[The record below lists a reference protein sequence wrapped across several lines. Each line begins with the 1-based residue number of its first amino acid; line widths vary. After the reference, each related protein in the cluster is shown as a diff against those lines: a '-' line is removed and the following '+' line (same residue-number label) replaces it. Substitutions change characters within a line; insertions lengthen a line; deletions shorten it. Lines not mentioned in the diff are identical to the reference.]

1 MPVFEIVVIAFLIVL
16 NGFFAMAELAVMS
29 SRRARLEHMA
39 DEKVAGARAALR
51 LLDDPTRLLSATQ
64 VGITLVGVFA
74 GAYSGAT
81 LAGPLSALLPDA
93 LGSYAYPVALA
104 VVVVAI
110 TYLSLV
116 VGELVPKRIAINDPE
131 RVAAAVARVMTWI
144 SVAGSPVIFV
154 LRIST
159 EILLR
164 LFRVPDKPE
173 NTVTEEEVKRLIAEG
188 ARTGIFHV
196 AERDMINGV
205 LRLADR
211 SVRSVMTPR
220 VDVIW
225 VDLDD
230 PAEMIRREIA
240 ESGHSRYPAGRKGL
254 DELEGIIHTKHLF
267 DQVAR
272 TGKFDIAA
280 SLRPPL
286 VVHEATPVLGL
297 LEMFRANPVHMA
309 VVVDEYGVLEG
320 IVTPTDILTAI
331 AGELPEDVSDLEEAA
346 AVRRDDGS
354 WLMDGMLGIHEAERL
369 LERKDMRGD
378 EDFET
383 LAGFVL
389 ARLARIPQIGDH
401 FEWDGLRFEIVDM
414 DGRRVDRILVS
425 SLVATPDAETLV
437 NSEFGD

>member
-1 MPVFEIVVIAFLIVL
+1 MPVWQILFILLLILL
-16 NGFFAMAELAVMS
+16 NGFFAMSELAVLS
-29 SRRARLEHMA
+29 SRRARLEQLA
-39 DEKVAGARAALR
+39 DEKVRGARAALK
-51 LLDDPTRLLSATQ
+51 LLEDPTRFLSTAQ
-64 VGITLVGVFA
+64 AGITLIGVFA

-81 LAGPLSALLPDA
+81 LAGPLAGALPG
-93 LGSYAYPVALA
+93 LGEYAYPVALA
-104 VVVVAI
+104 VVVICI
-110 TYLSLV
+110 TYLSLL
-116 VGELVPKRIAINDPE
+116 VGELVPKRIAFNNPE
-131 RVAAAVARVMTWI
+131 RIAA
-144 SVAGSPVIFV
+144 SVAPIMARLSVIFAPV
-154 LRIST
+154 VFLLRASTNTLVTLLRI
-159 EILLR
+159 
-164 LFRVPDKPE
+164 PDRPE
-173 NTVTEEEVKRLIAEG
+173 SQVSEDEVKRLIAEG

-225 VDLDD
+225 MDLDD
-230 PAEMIRREIA
+230 PPEMIRREIA

-254 DELEGIIHTKHLF
+254 DELTGIVHTKHLL
-267 DQVAR
+267 DRIAR
-272 TGKFDIAA
+272 TGRFDVGE

-286 VVHEATPVLGL
+286 IVHEATPVLRL
-297 LEMFRANPVHMA
+297 LEMFRENPVHMA

-331 AGELPEDVSDLEEAA
+331 AGELPEDQTDIEEAS
-346 AVRRDDGS
+346 AVRREDGS
-354 WLMDGMLGIHEAERL
+354 WLIDGMLGIHEAERI

-414 DGRRVDRILVS
+414 DGRRIDRILVA
-425 SLVATPDAETLV
+425 SLAPTPEAEALA

>member
-1 MPVFEIVVIAFLIVL
+1 MLVWQLLVIAFLILL
-16 NGFFAMAELAVMS
+16 NGFFAMAELAVLS

-39 DEKVAGARAALR
+39 DERVHGARAALK
-51 LLDDPTRLLSATQ
+51 LLEDPTRLLSTAQ
-64 VGITLVGVFA
+64 AGITLIGVFA

-81 LAGPLSALLPDA
+81 LAGPLSRILVPSFA
-93 LGSYAYPVALA
+93 GYAYPVALG
-104 VVVVAI
+104 VVVVLI
-110 TYLSLV
+110 TYLSLL
-116 VGELVPKRIAINDPE
+116 VGELVPKRIAFNNPE
-131 RVAAAVARVMTWI
+131 RIAAWVAPIMTRM
-144 SVAGSPVIFV
+144 SFVGAPVVFL

-159 EILLR
+159 ETLMKLLR
-164 LFRVPDKPE
+164 IPE
-173 NTVTEEEVKRLIAEG
+173 KRESQVSEEEVKRLIAEG
-188 ARTGIFHV
+188 ARSGIFEV

-220 VDVIW
+220 VEVIW
-225 VDLDD
+225 IDLDD
-230 PAEMIRREIA
+230 PPDTIRREIA
-240 ESGHSRYPAGRKGL
+240 ESDHSRYPAGRKGL
-254 DELEGIIHTKHLF
+254 DELEGVVHTKHLF
-267 DQVAR
+267 DQAIR
-272 TGKFDIAA
+272 TGRFDIAA
-280 SLRPPL
+280 SLRQPL

-297 LEMFRANPVHMA
+297 LEMFRENPVHMA
-309 VVVDEYGVLEG
+309 VVVDEYGGVEG

-331 AGELPEDVSDLEEAA
+331 AGELPEVMTDVEEAA

-414 DGRRVDRILVS
+414 DGRRVDRILVAPVEPAQTEA
-425 SLVATPDAETLV
+425 LEDHLT
-437 NSEFGD
+437 G

>member
-1 MPVFEIVVIAFLIVL
+1 MLVWQLLVIAFLFLL
-16 NGFFAMAELAVMS
+16 NGFFAMSELAVMS

-39 DEKVAGARAALR
+39 EEGVRGARAAVR
-51 LLDDPTRLLSATQ
+51 LLDDPTRFLSTVQ

-81 LAGPLSALLPDA
+81 LADPLSAVLID
-93 LGSYAYPVALA
+93 LGEYAYPVALGA
-104 VVVVAI
+104 VVVGI

-116 VGELVPKRIAINDPE
+116 IGELVPKRIAINSPE
-131 RVAAAVARVMTWI
+131 RVAAAVAPLMTWL
-144 SVAGSPVIFV
+144 SVAGAPVVFLLRV
-154 LRIST
+154 STDAVVKLLRIP
-159 EILLR
+159 EK
-164 LFRVPDKPE
+164 PDNP
-173 NTVTEEEVKRLIAEG
+173 VTEEEVKRLIAEG
-188 ARTGIFHV
+188 TQTGIFHV

-220 VDVIW
+220 VEVVWI
-225 VDLDD
+225 DLDD
-230 PAEMIRREIA
+230 PPDAIQREIA

-254 DELEGIIHTKHLF
+254 DELEGIVHTKYLF
-267 DQVAR
+267 DQLAR
-272 TGKFDIAA
+272 TGRFDIAS
-280 SLRPPL
+280 SLRNPL
-286 VVHEATPVLGL
+286 IVHEGTPVLGL
-297 LEMFRANPVHMA
+297 LEMFRESPVHMA

-331 AGELPEDVSDLEEAA
+331 AGELPEHPTDLEEPS

-369 LERKDMRGD
+369 LERKDMRGE

-389 ARLARIPQIGDH
+389 SRLARIPQIGDN
-401 FEWDGLRFEIVDM
+401 FVWDGLRFEIVDM
-414 DGRRVDRILVS
+414 DGRRVDRILVAP
-425 SLVATPDAETLV
+425 LERAQAAVPE
-437 NSEFGD
+437 GDFSY

>member
-1 MPVFEIVVIAFLIVL
+1 MPVWDLVVIAFLIIL
-16 NGFFAMAELAVMS
+16 NGFFAMSELAVMS

-39 DEKVAGARAALR
+39 GENVRGARAALR
-51 LLDDPTRLLSATQ
+51 LLDEPTRFLSTVQ

-81 LAGPLSALLPDA
+81 LAEPLSRTLPAALNP
-93 LGSYAYPVALA
+93 YAYPVAIA
-104 VVVVAI
+104 IVVVGI
-110 TYLSLV
+110 SYLSLV
-116 VGELVPKRIAINDPE
+116 IGELVPKRIAFNNPE
-131 RVAAAVARVMTWI
+131 RMAVAVAPFMSRL
-144 SVAGSPVIFV
+144 SVAGAPIVWLLRVSTDALVRL
-154 LRIST
+154 LRI
-159 EILLR
+159 
-164 LFRVPDKPE
+164 PDKPE
-173 NTVTEEEVKRLIAEG
+173 SSVTEEEVKLLIAEG
-188 ARTGIFHV
+188 AKTGVFHT
-196 AERDMINGV
+196 AERDMIDGV

-220 VDVIW
+220 TEVMWI
-225 VDLDD
+225 DLDD
-230 PAEMIRREIA
+230 PVEVIRREIA

-254 DELEGIIHTKHLF
+254 DDLEGIVHTKHLF

-272 TGKFDIAA
+272 TGSFDINA
-280 SLRPPL
+280 SLKSPL
-286 VVHEATPVLGL
+286 VVHEATHVLKL
-297 LEMFRANPVHMA
+297 LEMFRENPVHMA

-331 AGELPEDVSDLEEAA
+331 AGELPEDVADIDEPS

-354 WLMDGMLGIHEAERL
+354 WLIDGMLGIHEAERL

-389 ARLARIPQIGDH
+389 SRLGRIPQIGDH

-414 DGRRVDRILVS
+414 DGRRIDRVLVT
-425 SLVATPDAETLV
+425 AMEPMPAMA
-437 NSEFGD
+437 GDRDDFSY

>member
-1 MPVFEIVVIAFLIVL
+1 MPVWDLLVIALLIVL
-16 NGFFAMAELAVMS
+16 NGYFAMSELAVMS

-39 DEKVAGARAALR
+39 EEGVRGARAALR
-51 LLDDPTRLLSATQ
+51 LLEDPTRFLSTVQ

-81 LAGPLSALLPDA
+81 LAGPLSQVLSDA
-93 LGSYAYPVALA
+93 FGSYAYPVAIA
-104 VVVVAI
+104 TVVIGI

-116 VGELVPKRIAINDPE
+116 VGELVPKRIAFNNPE
-131 RVAAAVARVMTWI
+131 RVAAAVAPFMARL
-144 SVAGSPVIFV
+144 SVAGAPVIY
-154 LRIST
+154 
-159 EILLR
+159 LLR
-164 LFRVPDKPE
+164 LSTDALVKLLRIPDKPD
-173 NTVTEEEVKRLIAEG
+173 NPVTEEEVKRLIAEG
-188 ARTGIFHV
+188 TRTGIFHV
-196 AERDMINGV
+196 VERDMINGV

-220 VDVIW
+220 VEVVWI
-225 VDLDD
+225 DLDD
-230 PAEMIRREIA
+230 PPETNRREIA

-272 TGKFDIAA
+272 TGRFDIAA

-297 LEMFRANPVHMA
+297 LEMFRENPVHMA

-331 AGELPEDVSDLEEAA
+331 AGELPEHLSDLDEPA
-346 AVRRDDGS
+346 AVRRDEGS

-414 DGRRVDRILVS
+414 DGRRVDRILVAPVEPAS
-425 SLVATPDAETLV
+425 ATV
-437 NSEFGD
+437 INSDFSD